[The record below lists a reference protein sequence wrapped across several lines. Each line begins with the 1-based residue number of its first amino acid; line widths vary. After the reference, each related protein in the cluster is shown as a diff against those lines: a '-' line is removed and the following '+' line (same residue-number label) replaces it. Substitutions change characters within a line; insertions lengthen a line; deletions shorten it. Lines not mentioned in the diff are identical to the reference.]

1 MQGLRQLKTSRA
13 FAHATRAR
21 PARWKAAAGCSL
33 FIAIVVV
40 VCVVFVLPNTPST
53 KGTSQA
59 PAIKNPHSDA
69 SPSPN
74 FVNTCSASNLDS
86 SGACL
91 AAVVSATTNVRAREG
106 VRALTFDAVGFRKLT
121 IGEQLFVLV
130 DLERTARGIAP
141 FVVLSSQLDQVAL
154 KAARDQADPRMGANP
169 VLTGSGPIVAWGSN
183 WAGGTPSAA
192 ATNYYWMYE
201 DGPGSSN
208 VDCTPTT
215 LKQCWGHR
223 DNILDAFS
231 AAAACSGRPVVLA
244 MGAAEAPGDGTLPS
258 PSFTELMSASCGPSP
273 SSVVMTWSHAQ
284 ALINAAPG

>member
-1 MQGLRQLKTSRA
+1 VKGFQKLKTSRSSTR
-13 FAHATRAR
+13 ATRPR
-21 PARWKAAAGCSL
+21 FARWKVAVSC
-33 FIAIVVV
+33 FVVAIG
-40 VCVVFVLPNTPST
+40 VVFGVVFLLPNSPST

-59 PAIKNPHSDA
+59 PALKNPRVDVL
-69 SPSPN
+69 PSPN
-74 FVNTCSASNLDS
+74 FVNTCSDSNLDA

-91 AAVVSATTNVRAREG
+91 AAVISATTNVRASEG
-106 VRALTFDAVGFRKLT
+106 IRALSFDAASFRKLT

-154 KAARDQADPRMGANP
+154 KAARSQVDPQMGVNA

-201 DGPGSSN
+201 DGRGSSN

-223 DNILDAFS
+223 DNILEAFS

-258 PSFTELMSASCGPSP
+258 PSFTELMSAACGPSP
-273 SSVVMTWSHAQ
+273 SSIVMTWTHAQ
-284 ALINAAPG
+284 ALIDPG